1 MKKQILSLLASAFI
15 ATNPVKAANLTERVF
30 VEELGV
36 NSQTT
41 ISHTSED
48 KTKVKA
54 LAETLPNNYEDYG
67 LDVRNSIYRANFSLD
82 DGVNRESRTSLTL
95 YGDTYNSSDPANPMR
110 YSAHL
115 QAMQDAGYM
124 KVINNPQIQEERVYV
139 WIMFMRVY
147 KAWLAEREAYEPNAV
162 ETTGD
167 NTVSTT

>member
-1 MKKQILSLLASAFI
+1 MYAYIMQACRLGLMGQKANGTPAVIFSPDAIMTRAQFGTALS
-15 ATNPVKAANLTERVF
+15 RM
-30 VEELGV
+30 
-36 NSQTT
+36 
-41 ISHTSED
+41 
-48 KTKVKA
+48 
-54 LAETLPNNYEDYG
+54 
-67 LDVRNSIYRANFSLD
+67 
-82 DGVNRESRTSLTL
+82 L